1 MIDKR
6 GTNIPPHFIIK
17 VAYIIVV
24 FFTFHVGK
32 YISLFANLLGVLVVV
47 ISKYHIPRYLLTF
60 RNSVP
65 ENCFGNSVF
74 EKCIL

>member
-24 FFTFHVGK
+24 FFTFYVGK
-32 YISLFANLLGVLVVV
+32 YISLFANLLDVDVGDLFRRLKCSWVLVGANF
-47 ISKYHIPRYLLTF
+47 IASLRRKSSLAA
-60 RNSVP
+60 
-65 ENCFGNSVF
+65 C
-74 EKCIL
+74 